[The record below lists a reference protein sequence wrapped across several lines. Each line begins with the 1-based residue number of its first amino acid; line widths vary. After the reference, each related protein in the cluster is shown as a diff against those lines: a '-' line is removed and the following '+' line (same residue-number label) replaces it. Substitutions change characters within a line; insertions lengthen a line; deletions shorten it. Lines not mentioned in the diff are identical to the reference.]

1 MVRMLASLC
10 ESPDANTDNAW
21 ASLPQWMGDV
31 NARRVS
37 APVAHAPITPSSP
50 GLTPMPD
57 GAWLLRIPQDQA
69 LTDADHRLFSEIQ
82 QALDRLAALPAA
94 TPIVLDV
101 RPQTLPRRLD
111 ERTLPQVLAQLI
123 QGPLSLPRTKR
134 PYRSGFDAV
143 HGMDGSHAGMR
154 WAAMPPLAGTATGP
168 GHPLRV
174 LADERT
180 VIQAPIW
187 ALLQQGRATLYT
199 PGAGRSPM
207 VGDMK
212 TVLLSDGSAFH
223 FTVGSFS
230 RSGAGDGETPAPDAL
245 PVSGRFEACEP
256 AATDCGEAA
265 VTLHPEPTR
274 WLPPFAATA
283 DAVKEPAFAATPEL
297 PSVSERL
304 QAVIRLWSSLMAT
317 SRPVSFPTERW
328 HDARD
333 QALAA
338 MLTVSSKGDYVDVLR
353 RMLSAVE
360 DGHARLFGAWVRDR
374 IGRGELPLRWQ
385 RIGDD
390 WWITE
395 GTGPLRPGD
404 QVLSIN
410 GRPMAQAVAAQLPL
424 VSAATPAS
432 REWLAAD
439 LLRHG
444 PIDAPVELRIKRQQR
459 ASTVTLAFSATP
471 LPEPAP
477 LPSRR
482 LSATVGYL
490 NLAATPEPAVM
501 DDELGSVRALIVDL
515 RHYPLPGAWALAQR
529 LQRTSRVAGPV
540 SVMPRQGADTDPGW
554 RPVPLI
560 AAAVHWPA
568 RVIALIGPETM
579 SRGEYSVLLLK
590 AVSEVCTV
598 GDTSFGVYGD
608 ITNDALPGRLWL
620 SFTAD
625 DVMTAA
631 GPIAPSTGI
640 EPDIRIRPTVRDLQ
654 TGHDPVLARARR
666 VAEQGLPCPG
676 QTHTHMHMHMP
687 TR

>member
-1 MVRMLASLC
+1 M
-10 ESPDANTDNAW
+10 
-21 ASLPQWMGDV
+21 
-31 NARRVS
+31 
-37 APVAHAPITPSSP
+37 
-50 GLTPMPD
+50 
-57 GAWLLRIPQDQA
+57 
-69 LTDADHRLFSEIQ
+69 
-82 QALDRLAALPAA
+82 
-94 TPIVLDV
+94 
-101 RPQTLPRRLD
+101 
-111 ERTLPQVLAQLI
+111 
-123 QGPLSLPRTKR
+123 
-134 PYRSGFDAV
+134 
-143 HGMDGSHAGMR
+143 
-154 WAAMPPLAGTATGP
+154 
-168 GHPLRV
+168 
-174 LADERT
+174 
-180 VIQAPIW
+180 
-187 ALLQQGRATLYT
+187 
-199 PGAGRSPM
+199 
-207 VGDMK
+207 
-212 TVLLSDGSAFH
+212 
-223 FTVGSFS
+223 
-230 RSGAGDGETPAPDAL
+230 
-245 PVSGRFEACEP
+245 
-256 AATDCGEAA
+256 
-265 VTLHPEPTR
+265 
-274 WLPPFAATA
+274 
-283 DAVKEPAFAATPEL
+283 
-297 PSVSERL
+297 
-304 QAVIRLWSSLMAT
+304 
-317 SRPVSFPTERW
+317 
-328 HDARD
+328 
-333 QALAA
+333 
-338 MLTVSSKGDYVDVLR
+338 
-353 RMLSAVE
+353 
-360 DGHARLFGAWVRDR
+360 
-374 IGRGELPLRWQ
+374 
-385 RIGDD
+385 
-390 WWITE
+390 
-395 GTGPLRPGD
+395 
-404 QVLSIN
+404 
-410 GRPMAQAVAAQLPL
+410 
-424 VSAATPAS
+424 
-432 REWLAAD
+432 
-439 LLRHG
+439 
-444 PIDAPVELRIKRQQR
+444 
-459 ASTVTLAFSATP
+459 TLAFSATP